1 MINLKYILR
10 KEKRG
15 LKMKR
20 YQKLIG
26 LIVVFCFFILAGCGS
41 GSKLRKPL
49 NWDLETFQYI
59 NQDGKQFGTKDL
71 KGKVWVADFMFTN
84 CQTVCPPMTANMAKL
99 QKMAKEQKLDVQ
111 FVSFSVDPEVDKPEN
126 LKTFIQ
132 KFTDD
137 TSNWNL
143 LTGYSLEDIKKF
155 SKENFQALVEKPEN
169 GQVVHVTSFYLIDQ
183 NGKVMKKYSGISN
196 TPYEDILR
204 DMKRLLD

>member
-1 MINLKYILR
+1 
-10 KEKRG
+10 
-15 LKMKR
+15 MKR

-26 LIVVFCFFILAGCGS
+26 LMVVFCLFVLAGCSGS

-49 NWDLETFQYI
+49 NWDLETFQFT

-99 QKMAKEQKLDVQ
+99 QKMAKEEKLDVQ
-111 FVSFSVDPEVDKPEN
+111 FVSFSVDPDLDKPEN
-126 LKTFIQ
+126 LKAFIQ
-132 KFTDD
+132 KFTED

-143 LTGYSLEDIKKF
+143 LTGYSLEDITKF
-155 SKENFQALVEKPEN
+155 SKDNFQSLVDKPEN
-169 GQVVHVTSFYLIDQ
+169 GQVIHGTSFYLIDQ

-196 TPYEDILR
+196 TPYEDIIR
-204 DMKRLLD
+204 DMKRLAE